1 MLNKVIIMG
10 RLVRDPEMRRTK
22 SGVSCCTF
30 RIACD
35 RDYKSAGN
43 ERESDF
49 IDVVAWRHA
58 ADFVCKYFTKGRV
71 IVVEGRIQS
80 GSYTDQEGNTRYV
93 TDIKADSVYFGD
105 NRPVS
110 NSGTEAKPA
119 EFKEETDA
127 EEGELPF

>member
-10 RLVRDPEMRRTK
+10 RLVRDPELRRTK
-22 SGVSCCTF
+22 SGVSVCTF

-35 RDYKSAGN
+35 RDYKSTEG
-43 ERESDF
+43 EREADF

-58 ADFVCKYFTKGRV
+58 ADFVAKYFTKGRMA
-71 IVVEGRIQS
+71 VVEGRIQS
-80 GSYTDQEGNTRYV
+80 STWTDQEGRAHYA

-105 NRPVS
+105 SRHVP

-119 EFKEETDA
+119 GFEEVPE